1 MTRLIVPVRVAAL
14 LSALA
19 AAAACQKPTDPSAT
33 IRLDQAVDITANPDP
48 IAADDHTGGRTYRIV
63 RGNNQPDDILAYD
76 WHTVFSANISLN
88 SNADNKD
95 LDITYPVRVV
105 AATLTIKQATGGI
118 VTPPTG
124 SDSEKFEFVITGRH
138 HTLRADGNTE
148 AHVAFGGPIFY
159 GHAASGFNEKADH
172 PGNVF
177 WKQAQLANKV
187 FAALDGTLP
196 DSCLAGSVGS

>member
-1 MTRLIVPVRVAAL
+1 MTRLIVPVRVAVL

-19 AAAACQKPTDPSAT
+19 AMACQKPTDPSDT
-33 IRLDQAVDITANPDP
+33 IRFDEAVDITANPDP
-48 IAADDHTGGRTYRIV
+48 ITADTQTGGRTYRIV

-118 VTPPTG
+118 VTPPSG
-124 SDSEKFEFVITGRH
+124 SDSEKYEFVTLSASGNQFAGINTPITL
-138 HTLRADGNTE
+138 TFEAWYDLPSLRKE
-148 AHVAFGGPIFY
+148 AIVQV
-159 GHAASGFNEKADH
+159 AASFVDNDGSTFQKTVDI
-172 PGNVF
+172 
-177 WKQAQLANKV
+177 KV
-187 FAALDGTLP
+187 AP
-196 DSCLAGSVGS
+196 